1 MNNLLILLFIGSLAL
16 SFFLS
21 GMESGVFALSRLRI
35 RHLMRSG
42 NSRAAALHGYLENP
56 ENFLWTI
63 LVGNTLANLGAVS
76 IGVFWLYQRLFPWPW
91 LLIPLLALGVLVFY
105 AVVELLPKMMFRL
118 YPNRLCLAL
127 ALPFRVVHVLLRP
140 LVAPVTLLARWI
152 LRWSGGRRFTGHLFG
167 TREELRQVM
176 QESAKGL
183 SSDERAMINR
193 VIPLQNLTI
202 RQVAIPLS
210 AAETVAASC
219 PLKEVF
225 AEARSHGFNRLPVRR
240 EGDGGRSR
248 IAGVIDLRALL
259 YETDVDEDR
268 RAGEFV
274 QTALYLDDETRFE
287 VALRQMQRTGQRLA
301 IVLAPDGREI
311 GIVALQDILRAIFGE
326 VKL

>member
-1 MNNLLILLFIGSLAL
+1 MNTLLILLFAGCLAL

-63 LVGNTLANLGAVS
+63 LVGNTLANLGSVS
-76 IGVFWLYQRLFPWPW
+76 IGVLWLYRSLFPWPW
-91 LLIPLLALGVLVFY
+91 LLLPLLGLSVLVFY

-127 ALPFRVVHVLLRP
+127 ALPFRLVHVLLGP
-140 LVAPVTLLARWI
+140 LVAPVTLLAHWL

-176 QESAKGL
+176 HESAKAL
-183 SSDERAMINR
+183 SSDERTMINR
-193 VIPLQNLTI
+193 VLDLQNLTI
-202 RQVAIPLS
+202 RQVTIPLS
-210 AAETVAASC
+210 AAVTVAASC

-225 AEARSHGFNRLPVRR
+225 AQARAHGFNRLPVRR
-240 EGDGGRSR
+240 EDEGGRWR
-248 IAGVIDLRALL
+248 IAGVLDLRSLL
-259 YETDVDEDR
+259 YQPHLDENR
-268 RAGEFV
+268 CAGEFV
-274 QTALYLDDETRFE
+274 QTALYLDDQTRFE
-287 VALRQMQRTGQRLA
+287 VALRRMQRTGQRLA
-301 IVLAPDGREI
+301 LVLAPDGREV